1 MKLRTLKHPFVKA
14 FMLAV
19 ISSMIFAV
27 TASAGGVDSY
37 SIYLNKKL
45 LFKQSMDKP
54 LTLQSLQLD
63 KANPNDELIIYYTQ
77 CHAPNK
83 TGSGRSIVVK
93 DAEGQKIKEWKFKDA
108 KGSDNAMI
116 IPVKELTSFQK
127 KKAASSL
134 VLFYHAENLEKE
146 QKLASL

>member
-1 MKLRTLKHPFVKA
+1 MKLRTFKPAFVKA

-27 TASAGGVDSY
+27 TANAGVDSY
-37 SIYLNKKL
+37 SIYLNKRL

-63 KANPNDELIIYYTQ
+63 KANPNDEIIVYYTQ

-83 TGSGRSIVVK
+83 IGSGRSIAVK
-93 DAEGQKIKEWKFKDA
+93 DAEGKKIKEWKFEDV
-108 KGSDNAMI
+108 KGSDQAMRI
-116 IPVKELTSFQK
+116 SVKELLGLQK
-127 KKAASSL
+127 KNATSSL
-134 VLFYHAENLEKE
+134 VLFYNAENLEKE

>member
-1 MKLRTLKHPFVKA
+1 MKRRTFKHTFVKA
-14 FMLAV
+14 FMLA
-19 ISSMIFAV
+19 IFSCMIFAV
-27 TASAGGVDSY
+27 AANAGVDSY

-63 KANPNDELIIYYTQ
+63 KANPNDELIIYYSQ
-77 CHAPNK
+77 CNAPNK

-93 DAEGQKIKEWKFKDA
+93 DAEGKKIKEWKFEDV
-108 KGSDNAMI
+108 KGSDHAMI
-116 IPVKELTSFQK
+116 IPVKELIALQK
-127 KKAASSL
+127 KKAASSF
-134 VLFYHAENLEKE
+134 VLFYNAENLEKE

>member
-1 MKLRTLKHPFVKA
+1 MKLRTFKPAFVKA

-27 TASAGGVDSY
+27 TANAGVDSY
-37 SIYLNKKL
+37 SIYLNKRL

-63 KANPNDELIIYYTQ
+63 KANPNDEIIVYYTQ

-83 TGSGRSIVVK
+83 IGSGRSIAVK
-93 DAEGQKIKEWKFKDA
+93 DAEGKKIKEWKFEDV
-108 KGSDNAMI
+108 KGSDHAMI
-116 IPVKELTSFQK
+116 ISVKDLTGLQK
-127 KKAASSL
+127 KNAASSL
-134 VLFYHAENLEKE
+134 VLFYNAENPEME

>member
-1 MKLRTLKHPFVKA
+1 MKRTTFKHTFLKA

-27 TASAGGVDSY
+27 TANAGVDSY

-54 LTLQSLQLD
+54 LTLQSLQLE
-63 KANPNDELIIYYTQ
+63 KANPNDQLIIYYTQ
-77 CHAPNK
+77 CHAPKK

-93 DAEGQKIKEWKFKDA
+93 DAEGRKIKEWKFEDA
-108 KGSDNAMI
+108 KGSDHAMI
-116 IPVKELTSFQK
+116 IPVNEMIALQK
-127 KKAASSL
+127 
-134 VLFYHAENLEKE
+134 
-146 QKLASL
+146 